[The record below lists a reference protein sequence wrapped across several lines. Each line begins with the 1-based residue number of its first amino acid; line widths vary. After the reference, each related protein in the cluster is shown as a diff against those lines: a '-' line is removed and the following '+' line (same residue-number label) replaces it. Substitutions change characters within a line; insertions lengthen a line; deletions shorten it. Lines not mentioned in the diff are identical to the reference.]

1 MELSVTF
8 DFSAITAI
16 ALRAR
21 NLDMTPPLRDASIYQ
36 EASTKVNFAK
46 ESSPDGQKWQDLK
59 PATWLRKKSGSIL
72 REKSILVNSITHYPV
87 GTNTWVVGT
96 NVEYGLYHQKGV
108 PSRNLPA
115 RTFLGFSQNDIN
127 QINQIFQR
135 YVENIL

>member
-1 MELSVTF
+1 
-8 DFSAITAI
+8 
-16 ALRAR
+16 
-21 NLDMTPPLRDASIYQ
+21 MTPPLQEAAIYQ

-59 PATWLRKKSGSIL
+59 PATWLRKRSGSIL

-87 GTNTWVVGT
+87 GNDTWVVGT
-96 NVEYGLYHQKGV
+96 QIEYARSHQLGN

-115 RTFLGFSQNDIN
+115 RPFLGFSRNDIN

-135 YVENIL
+135 YLDRSI